1 MRQRRVQQGSLP
13 PSSPLVLKIIAA
25 NVVIYVL
32 YVIGLRLELPY
43 LDRLLLVPEE
53 VLTEGALWQLVTSVF
68 LHDPVAPGHLLW
80 NMVMLW
86 VFGTQLEALRGARS
100 MLKVYAAGALG
111 GALFTVAFGGLTHL
125 LAPADSVV
133 SGWWSAA
140 HLGASGAINGIFA
153 CWAGTLW
160 RQRVSFM
167 FLGEL
172 EARTFFGIFLG
183 IELLGALSLGGGVS
197 VTSHLGG
204 MAVGLAIGRDWLNL
218 RRLQLMRERRRIEA
232 ELSRLAKER
241 ERKGFQ
247 VIRGGKDAEE
257 DEN

>member
-1 MRQRRVQQGSLP
+1 MRQRRDLQS
-13 PSSPLVLKIIAA
+13 SSPTTSPLLIKLIAA
-25 NVVIYVL
+25 NVVLYVL
-32 YVIGLRLELPY
+32 YLVGLRLGLPY
-43 LDRLLLVPEE
+43 LDRLLLVPQE

-80 NMVMLW
+80 NMVLLW
-86 VFGTQLEALRGARS
+86 MFGTQLEALRGTRS
-100 MLKVYAAGALG
+100 MLQVYAAGALG

-125 LAPADSVV
+125 VAPAESAA
-133 SGWWSAA
+133 SAWWSAA

-172 EARTFFGIFLG
+172 EARTFFTIFLG

-218 RRLQLMRERRRIEA
+218 RRIRLKLERRRIEA

-247 VIRGGKDAEE
+247 VIRGGKDQGDLES
-257 DEN
+257 

>member
-32 YVIGLRLELPY
+32 YVIGLRLGLPY
-43 LDRLLLVPEE
+43 LDRLLLVPRE

-68 LHDPVAPGHLLW
+68 LHDPIAPGHLLW
-80 NMVMLW
+80 NMVLLW
-86 VFGTQLEALRGARS
+86 MFGAQLEALRGTRS
-100 MLKVYAAGALG
+100 MLQVYAAGALG
-111 GALFTVAFGGLTHL
+111 GALLTVAFGGLTHA
-125 LAPADSVV
+125 LAPAESTV
-133 SGWWSAA
+133 SAWWSTA

-167 FLGEL
+167 FVGEL
-172 EARTFFGIFLG
+172 EARTFFYIFLG

-204 MAVGLAIGRDWLNL
+204 MAVGLAIGRDWLSL
-218 RRLQLMRERRRIEA
+218 RRIRLKLERRRIEG

-247 VIRGGKDAEE
+247 VIRGGKDAQD

>member
-1 MRQRRVQQGSLP
+1 MRQRRVSQGSMP
-13 PSSPLVLKIIAA
+13 PSSPVVLKIIVA

-32 YVIGLRLELPY
+32 YLIGLRLGLPF
-43 LDRLLLVPEE
+43 LDRLLLVPKE
-53 VLTEGALWQLVTSVF
+53 VLTEGAIWQLVTSTF

-80 NMVMLW
+80 NMVLLW
-86 VFGTQLEALRGARS
+86 MFGAQLEALRGTRS
-100 MLKVYAAGALG
+100 MLQVYAAGALG
-111 GALFTVAFGGLTHL
+111 GALLTVAFGGLTHL
-125 LAPADSVV
+125 LAPEAA
-133 SGWWSAA
+133 WWSAG

-172 EARTFFGIFLG
+172 EARTFFYIFLG

-204 MAVGLAIGRDWLNL
+204 MAVGLAIGRDWLSL
-218 RRLQLMRERRRIEA
+218 RRLRLKLERRRIEA
-232 ELSRLAKER
+232 ELARLESER
-241 ERKGFQ
+241 ARKGFQ
-247 VIRGGKDAEE
+247 VIRGGKDPDAL
-257 DEN
+257 DD

>member
-1 MRQRRVQQGSLP
+1 MRPCAAPARCFRSTRRAPSAARCSPWPSAGSP
-13 PSSPLVLKIIAA
+13 
-25 NVVIYVL
+25 
-32 YVIGLRLELPY
+32 
-43 LDRLLLVPEE
+43 
-53 VLTEGALWQLVTSVF
+53 TS
-68 LHDPVAPGHLLW
+68 
-80 NMVMLW
+80 
-86 VFGTQLEALRGARS
+86 
-100 MLKVYAAGALG
+100 
-111 GALFTVAFGGLTHL
+111 
-125 LAPADSVV
+125 LAPAESAA
-133 SGWWSAA
+133 SAWWSAA

-218 RRLQLMRERRRIEA
+218 RRIRLKRERRRIEA

>member
-1 MRQRRVQQGSLP
+1 MRQRRISQGSLP
-13 PSSPLVLKIIAA
+13 PSSPVVLKIIAA

-32 YVIGLRLELPY
+32 YVIGLRLGLPY
-43 LDRLLLVPEE
+43 LDRLLLVPRE
-53 VLTEGALWQLVTSVF
+53 VLTEGAVWQLVTSVF

-80 NMVMLW
+80 NMVLLW
-86 VFGTQLEALRGARS
+86 IFGTQLEALRGTRS
-100 MLKVYAAGALG
+100 MLQVYAAGALG
-111 GALFTVAFGGLTHL
+111 GALFTVAFGGLTHA
-125 LAPADSVV
+125 LAPADSVA
-133 SGWWSAA
+133 SGWWSTA

-160 RQRVSFM
+160 RQRVTFM

-172 EARTFFGIFLG
+172 EARTFFAIFLG

-218 RRLQLMRERRRIEA
+218 RRIRLKLERRRIEA
-232 ELSRLAKER
+232 ELTRLAKER
-241 ERKGFQ
+241 ERRGFK
-247 VIRGGKDAEE
+247 VIQGGKDADDYES
-257 DEN
+257 

>member
-1 MRQRRVQQGSLP
+1 MRQRRISQGSLP
-13 PSSPLVLKIIAA
+13 PSSPVVLKIIAA

-32 YVIGLRLELPY
+32 YVIGLRLGLPY
-43 LDRLLLVPEE
+43 LDRLLLVPRE
-53 VLTEGALWQLVTSVF
+53 VLTECALWQLVTSVF
-68 LHDPVAPGHLLW
+68 LHDPIAPGHLLW
-80 NMVMLW
+80 NMVLLW
-86 VFGTQLEALRGARS
+86 MFGAQLEALRGTRS
-100 MLKVYAAGALG
+100 MLQVYAAGALG
-111 GALFTVAFGGLTHL
+111 GALLTVAFGGLTHA
-125 LAPADSVV
+125 LAPAESAV
-133 SGWWSAA
+133 SAWWSAA

-218 RRLQLMRERRRIEA
+218 RRIRLKLERRRIEA

-247 VIRGGKDAEE
+247 VIRGGKDQGDLES
-257 DEN
+257 